1 MGDKQSYGRI
11 AIRTTD
17 EYGKFQ
23 FHQHNRV
30 LRDADGGMAVRKD
43 LFESMSREGY
53 RVEEPITAYRNSDG
67 TLTVIDGHN
76 RLVAAQALGI
86 PVHYIAYSRNGIGE
100 WTPVKHSAGQRGWKM
115 RDYIH
120 AYAADGFADYG
131 ELLEFCDRTGI
142 APKQASSMLMGQ
154 HANSS
159 NSAPLIK
166 DGRFRITDRKT
177 AEIVA
182 DIVGT
187 AQSFI
192 AWPKSPHFVAALS
205 GALFVSEFSADRMKD
220 NICKHHEQLA
230 KPKNLQDAYQN
241 VEHVYNFRR
250 KDRLYLTQKIADVL
264 KSRAV
269 AWPKNR

>member
-53 RVEEPITAYRNSDG
+53 RMEEPITAYRNSDG

-86 PVHYIAYSRNGIGE
+86 PVHYIAYARNGVGE
-100 WTPVKHSAGQRGWKM
+100 WTPIKHSAGQRGWKM

-120 AYAADGFADYG
+120 AYAADGLADYG

-142 APKQASSMLMGQ
+142 APKQASSLLTGQ

-159 NSAPLIK
+159 NTGRLIK
-166 DGRFRITDRKT
+166 EGRFKITDRKT

-182 DIVGT
+182 DIVAT
-187 AQSFI
+187 AKPFI
-192 AWPKSPHFVAALS
+192 AWATSPHFVAAIS
-205 GALFVSEFSADRMKD
+205 GAVFVSEFSTDRMKD
-220 NICKHHEQLA
+220 NICKYHEQLT
-230 KPKNLQDAYQN
+230 KPKSLQHSYQN
-241 VEHVYNFRR
+241 VEHVYNFHR

-264 KSRAV
+264 KSRNA
-269 AWPKNR
+269 AQSKKQ